1 MSKKNWRSNSLKQ
14 EIASAIFQFD
24 GRNVIIILIIITN
37 GLAYWMRD
45 ITYYSTAVKPTSF
58 LLILNAIFKKIP
70 EVGFVGS

>member
-24 GRNVIIILIIITN
+24 GRNVIIILIIRN
-37 GLAYWMRD
+37 DLAYWMRD

>member
-24 GRNVIIILIIITN
+24 GRNVIIILIIRN
-37 GLAYWMRD
+37 DLAYWMRD

-70 EVGFVGS
+70 EVGYVGS